1 MSMSASCSNSA
12 GVRPLSLPAGVR
24 PLLLVVAISAISGMT
39 AQAAAPAHSP
49 VQTLPTIQVSAHPL
63 NRSADDLIN
72 PSNIIEPT
80 RLFQQN
86 SSTLAEALDGQV
98 GVRADTFGAGSARPV
113 IRGQTAPRVKVLS
126 DSAAVLDAAEVS
138 PDHNIP
144 IEPMLAERVEILRG
158 PATLL
163 YGGGAIGGVVNV
175 LDRKIPTVM
184 PEQAVEGQA
193 GLRFNSAAAER
204 AAVFGLTTALSE
216 NIALRLEGVSRKTT
230 DYRAPKGLFASK
242 HEEHDDHEEHE
253 DHDNHGHDDHDH
265 EAEHHDEHAPQALK
279 RVAGTATAGEQI
291 SVGLSW
297 IDTRGYFGV
306 AYTNNSQDY
315 GLSGHSHEHKDCHV
329 HDLSLHCGAHGEHS
343 HDAHAKDGHDE
354 HAHDEE
360 GVPVIRLRSER
371 VDVRGELLNPMA
383 GIEKIRLRAGLTDYQ
398 HQEIEG
404 GQVATTFS
412 NRGYDSRVELEH
424 QPIAGWR
431 GVIGVQQQQAEFKAV
446 GEEAY
451 LPTTDT
457 RNTSVFL
464 LEHYQWQDWHF
475 EVGARQEWQ
484 QITPDTAQPV
494 SDLRGTSVSA
504 AALWDVAPTYSL
516 VGSVSRSQRLPH
528 AQELYANGV
537 HLATNT
543 FELGNP
549 NLKAET
555 SLNTELGLRRTDAD
569 LTFNAQVFYNR
580 VDDYIYANTLDRHE
594 NFRLIQYT
602 QADAEFVGAEA
613 ELSYA
618 FTPSLSGTVFAD
630 HVEGRLRGG
639 EDLPRIP
646 ATRWGSRVNHS
657 WNDWRSEVEWYQ
669 VNQQNRIASFEQITP
684 SYQMLNLTLSYQGVS
699 ANQEAY
705 QVFLRGSN
713 LLDEVAYNHTSF
725 LSNIVPMMGRN
736 VSLGVQVQF

>member
-1 MSMSASCSNSA
+1 MFMPKSLSNQNTF
-12 GVRPLSLPAGVR
+12 RPLSVK
-24 PLLLVVAISAISGMT
+24 PLSLVVAMSAISCMG
-39 AQAAAPAHSP
+39 AQAAESVSSPA
-49 VQTLPTIQVSAHPL
+49 QTLPTIQVSAHPL

-72 PSNIIEPT
+72 PSNIIEPE

-86 SSTLAEALDGQV
+86 SSTLAEALESQL
-98 GVRADTFGAGSARPV
+98 GVRAETFGAGSARPV

-126 DSAAVLDAAEVS
+126 DSAAVLDASEIS

-175 LDRKIPTVM
+175 LDRKIPTAL
-184 PEQAVEGQA
+184 PEQGVEGQA

-230 DYRAPKGLFASK
+230 DYRAPKGLFATK
-242 HEEHDDHEEHE
+242 HDEHGD
-253 DHDNHGHDDHDH
+253 DDHDEH
-265 EAEHHDEHAPQALK
+265 DHDEHDAVHHDEHALQPLK
-279 RVAGTATAGEQI
+279 RIAGTTTAGDQV

-297 IDTRGYFGV
+297 IDDRGYLGV
-306 AYTNNSQDY
+306 AYSKNSNDY
-315 GLSGHSHEHKDCHV
+315 GLSGHSHEHQDCHL
-329 HDLSLHCGAHGEHS
+329 HGLSLHCGS
-343 HDAHAKDGHDE
+343 HDDHDGDHDHGHHADV
-354 HAHDEE
+354 
-360 GVPVIRLRSER
+360 VPVIKLRSER
-371 VDVRGELLNPMA
+371 VDLRGELRDPLT
-383 GIEKIRLRAGLTDYQ
+383 GVEKIRLRAGLTDYQ
-398 HQEIEG
+398 HQEIED

-431 GVIGVQQQQAEFKAV
+431 GVVGLQHQQSEFKAV

-457 RNTSVFL
+457 RATSVFL

-484 QITPDTAQPV
+484 KVTPDTVQSA

-504 AALWDVAPTYSL
+504 AALWDFAPTYSL

-528 AQELYANGV
+528 AQELYASGV

-555 SLNTELGLRRTDAD
+555 SVNTELGLRRTDAD

-618 FTPSLSGTVFAD
+618 LTANLSAAIFAD
-630 HVEGRLRGG
+630 HVEGKLRGG

-646 ATRWGSRVNHS
+646 ATRWGSRMKQTWHN
-657 WNDWRSEVEWYQ
+657 WQGELEWYR
-669 VNQQNRIASFEQITP
+669 VNQQNRTAAFEQVTP
-684 SYQMLNLTLSYQGVS
+684 AYQMLNLSVGYRGVL

-736 VSLGVQVQF
+736 LSLGVQVQF